1 VIGGIVMEKLTEF
14 FLSNL
19 LNKSVYDE
27 FEECIGKLHDIYV
40 TTEGGYPR
48 AIGYQIIKGRDIY
61 NFEFR
66 SIDIFKQNGKYLVK
80 VRQVKDIIPRKYSY
94 LLVKNLLNKQIVDVN
109 GKKIVKVTD
118 LKLVKNNDEI
128 KVVEV
133 ESGILAT
140 ARKLGFENTVKGLY
154 NLFGKDI
161 KENVVTWESVQSL
174 EMVENNLQ
182 LTTAYN
188 KLSQL
193 HPVDIAEIM
202 EDLSTEDRVKVIEG
216 LDIELAADTLEELD
230 KEIQQ
235 EILTRLSETRAREI
249 LDLMPN
255 DEIADILD
263 ELDEET
269 ANRVLINIDDDDENE
284 IRDLMKYEDEVV
296 GSIMNTDF
304 ISFNI
309 DITVTE
315 TVNILRELK
324 PEEEVSHYIYIVD
337 QEEKLQGFV
346 SLRDL
351 ILSDPN
357 NKLKSIMNT
366 KVFNVRDTDEIEK
379 AIGIAVK
386 YDLYSLPVI
395 DEEEKLCG
403 VAVMNDIIDEIL
415 SPSWKR
421 KIKRSS

>member
-1 VIGGIVMEKLTEF
+1 MEKLTEF
-14 FLSNL
+14 HLSNL
-19 LNKSVYDE
+19 LNKFVYDE
-27 FEECIGKLHDIYV
+27 FEDCIGRLQDIYV

-48 AIGYQIIKGRDIY
+48 AIGYQIRKGRDIY

-66 SIDIFKQNGKYLVK
+66 SIDVFKHNGNYLIK

-94 LLVKNLLNKQIVDVN
+94 LLSKNLLSKQIVDIN

-118 LKLVKNNDEI
+118 LRLVKSNGEI
-128 KVVEV
+128 NVVEV
-133 ESGILAT
+133 ESGVLAT

-154 NLFGKDI
+154 GLFGKDP

-174 EMVENNLQ
+174 EMVENGLQ

-193 HPVDIAEIM
+193 HPADIAEIIAG
-202 EDLSTEDRVKVIEG
+202 LSPEDRVKVLEG
-216 LDIELAADTLEELD
+216 LDNDLAADTLEELD

-235 EILTRLSETRAREI
+235 EILTSLSEGKAREL
-249 LDLMPN
+249 LDLIPN

-263 ELDEET
+263 ELDEEI
-269 ANRVLINIDDDDENE
+269 ANKVLINVNDDDENE

-296 GSIMNTDF
+296 GSIMNPDF

-309 DITVTE
+309 DITVAE
-315 TVNILRELK
+315 TMNILRELK
-324 PEEEVSHYIYIVD
+324 PEDEVSHYIYIID
-337 QEEKLQGFV
+337 KDEKLQGFV

-351 ILSDPN
+351 IIAEPDS
-357 NKLKSIMNT
+357 KLKSIMST
-366 KVFNVRDTDEIEK
+366 KIFKVRDTDEIEK

-395 DEEEKLCG
+395 DEEDKLCG
-403 VAVMNDIIDEIL
+403 VAVMNDIIDELL
-415 SPSWKR
+415 SPSWRR
-421 KIKRSS
+421 KIRKSG

>member
-1 VIGGIVMEKLTEF
+1 
-14 FLSNL
+14 
-19 LNKSVYDE
+19 
-27 FEECIGKLHDIYV
+27 
-40 TTEGGYPR
+40 
-48 AIGYQIIKGRDIY
+48 
-61 NFEFR
+61 
-66 SIDIFKQNGKYLVK
+66 
-80 VRQVKDIIPRKYSY
+80 
-94 LLVKNLLNKQIVDVN
+94 
-109 GKKIVKVTD
+109 
-118 LKLVKNNDEI
+118 
-128 KVVEV
+128 
-133 ESGILAT
+133 
-140 ARKLGFENTVKGLY
+140 
-154 NLFGKDI
+154 
-161 KENVVTWESVQSL
+161 
-174 EMVENNLQ
+174 
-182 LTTAYN
+182 
-188 KLSQL
+188 
-193 HPVDIAEIM
+193 
-202 EDLSTEDRVKVIEG
+202 
-216 LDIELAADTLEELD
+216 
-230 KEIQQ
+230 
-235 EILTRLSETRAREI
+235 
-249 LDLMPN
+249 MPN

-337 QEEKLQGFV
+337 QGEKLQGFV

-415 SPSWKR
+415 SPSWRR

>member
-1 VIGGIVMEKLTEF
+1 MERLREF
-14 FLSNL
+14 HLSNL
-19 LNKSVYDE
+19 LNKYVYDE
-27 FEECIGKLHDIYV
+27 FEDCIGKLQDIYV

-48 AIGYQIIKGRDIY
+48 AIGYQIRKGRDIY

-66 SIDIFKQNGKYLVK
+66 DIDVYKHNGNHLIK

-94 LLVKNLLNKQIVDVN
+94 LLSKNLLNKQIVDIN

-118 LKLVKNNDEI
+118 LKLVKCNDEI

-133 ESGILAT
+133 ESGVLAT
-140 ARKLGFENTVKGLY
+140 ARKLGFENGVKRLY
-154 NLFGKDI
+154 DLFGKDP

-174 EMVENNLQ
+174 EMTEHSLQ
-182 LTTAYN
+182 LTTPYN

-193 HPVDIAEIM
+193 HPADIAEIIA
-202 EDLSTEDRVKVIEG
+202 DLSPEDRVKVIEG
-216 LDIELAADTLEELD
+216 LDNDLAADTLEELD

-235 EILTRLSETRAREI
+235 EILTLLSESKAREI
-249 LDLMPN
+249 LDLVPN

-263 ELDEET
+263 ELDEEI
-269 ANRVLINIDDDDENE
+269 ANKVLININDEDENE

-296 GSIMNTDF
+296 GSIMNPDF

-309 DITVTE
+309 DITVAE
-315 TVNILRELK
+315 TMNILRELK
-324 PEEEVSHYIYIVD
+324 PEDEVSHYIYIID
-337 QEEKLQGFV
+337 KDERLQGFV

-351 ILSDPN
+351 ILSEPD

-366 KVFNVRDTDEIEK
+366 KVFKVRDTDEIEK
-379 AIGIAVK
+379 AIGLAVK
-386 YDLYSLPVI
+386 YDLYSLPVV
-395 DEEEKLCG
+395 DEEEKVCG
-403 VAVMNDIIDEIL
+403 VAVMNDIIDELL

-421 KIKRSS
+421 KIRRSS

>member
-1 VIGGIVMEKLTEF
+1 MERLREF
-14 FLSNL
+14 HLSNL
-19 LNKSVYDE
+19 LNKYVYDE
-27 FEECIGKLHDIYV
+27 FEDCIGKLQDIYV

-48 AIGYQIIKGRDIY
+48 AIGYQIRKGRDIY

-66 SIDIFKQNGKYLVK
+66 DIDVYKHNGNHLIK

-94 LLVKNLLNKQIVDVN
+94 LLSKNLLNKQIVDIN

-118 LKLVKNNDEI
+118 LKLVKCNDEI

-133 ESGILAT
+133 ESGVLAT
-140 ARKLGFENTVKGLY
+140 ARKLGFENGVKRLY
-154 NLFGKDI
+154 DLFGKDP

-174 EMVENNLQ
+174 EMTEHSLQ
-182 LTTAYN
+182 LTTPYN

-193 HPVDIAEIM
+193 HPADIAEIIA
-202 EDLSTEDRVKVIEG
+202 DLSPEDRVKVIEG
-216 LDIELAADTLEELD
+216 LDNDLAADTLEELD

-235 EILTRLSETRAREI
+235 EILTLLSESKAREI
-249 LDLMPN
+249 LDLVPN

-263 ELDEET
+263 ELDEEI
-269 ANRVLINIDDDDENE
+269 ANKVLININDEDENE

-296 GSIMNTDF
+296 GSIMNPDF

-309 DITVTE
+309 DITVVE
-315 TVNILRELK
+315 TMNILRELK
-324 PEEEVSHYIYIVD
+324 PEDEVSHYIYIID
-337 QEEKLQGFV
+337 KDERLQGFV

-351 ILSDPN
+351 ILSEPD

-366 KVFNVRDTDEIEK
+366 KVFKVRDTDEIEK
-379 AIGIAVK
+379 AIGLAVK
-386 YDLYSLPVI
+386 YDLYSLPVV
-395 DEEEKLCG
+395 DEEEKVCG
-403 VAVMNDIIDEIL
+403 VAVMNDIIDELL

-421 KIKRSS
+421 KIRRSS

>member
-1 VIGGIVMEKLTEF
+1 MEKLTEF
-14 FLSNL
+14 HLSNI
-19 LNKSVYDE
+19 LNKSIYDE
-27 FEECIGKLHDIYV
+27 FEEYIGKLHDIYV

-48 AIGYQIIKGRDIY
+48 AIGYQILKGRDIY

-66 SIDIFKQNGKYLVK
+66 NIDVYKHNGKHLIK

-94 LLVKNLLNKQIVDVN
+94 LLSKNLLNKQIVDIN
-109 GKKIVKVTD
+109 GKKIVNVTD
-118 LKLVKNNDEI
+118 LKLVKTYGEI
-128 KVVEV
+128 RVVEV
-133 ESGILAT
+133 ESGVLAT
-140 ARKLGFENTVKGLY
+140 ARKLGFENTVKGIY
-154 NLFGKDI
+154 SIFGKDP

-174 EMVENNLQ
+174 EMVENSLQ
-182 LTTAYN
+182 LTTPYN

-193 HPVDIAEIM
+193 HPADIAEIIA
-202 EDLSTEDRVKVIEG
+202 DLSAEDRVKVIEG
-216 LDIELAADTLEELD
+216 LQIDLAADTLEELD

-235 EILTRLSETRAREI
+235 EILTRLSESKAREI
-249 LDLMPN
+249 LDLIPN

-269 ANRVLINIDDDDENE
+269 ANKVLINVDDDDENE

-309 DITVTE
+309 DITVSE
-315 TVNILRELK
+315 TINILRELK

-337 QEEKLQGFV
+337 KNEQLQGFI

-351 ILSDPN
+351 ILSDPE

-366 KVFNVRDTDEIEK
+366 KVFKVKDTDEIEK
-379 AIGIAVK
+379 AIGVAVK

-395 DEEEKLCG
+395 DEDDKLCG
-403 VAVMNDIIDEIL
+403 VAIMNDIIDEIL

-421 KIKRSS
+421 KIKKSN

>member
-1 VIGGIVMEKLTEF
+1 MEKLREF
-14 FLSNL
+14 HLSNL
-19 LNKSVYDE
+19 LNKYVYDE
-27 FEECIGKLHDIYV
+27 FEDCIGKLQDVYV

-48 AIGYQIIKGRDIY
+48 AIGYQIRKGRDIY

-66 SIDIFKQNGKYLVK
+66 DIDVYKHNGNCLIK

-94 LLVKNLLNKQIVDVN
+94 LLSKNLLNKQIVDIN
-109 GKKIVKVTD
+109 GKKVVKVTD
-118 LKLVKNNDEI
+118 LKLVKCNGDI

-133 ESGILAT
+133 ESGVLAT
-140 ARKLGFENTVKGLY
+140 ARKLGFESGIKRMY
-154 NLFGKDI
+154 SLFGKDP

-174 EMVENNLQ
+174 EMTEHSLQ
-182 LTTAYN
+182 LTTPYN

-193 HPVDIAEIM
+193 HPADIAEIIAG
-202 EDLSTEDRVKVIEG
+202 LSPEDRVKVIEG
-216 LDIELAADTLEELD
+216 LDNDLAADTLEELD

-235 EILTRLSETRAREI
+235 EILTLLSESKAKEI
-249 LDLMPN
+249 LDLVPN

-263 ELDEET
+263 ELDEEI
-269 ANRVLINIDDDDENE
+269 ANKVLININDEDENE

-296 GSIMNTDF
+296 GSIMNPDF

-309 DITVTE
+309 DITVAE
-315 TVNILRELK
+315 TMNILRELK
-324 PEEEVSHYIYIVD
+324 PEDEVSHYIYIID
-337 QEEKLQGFV
+337 KDERLQGFV

-351 ILSDPN
+351 ILSEPN

-366 KVFNVRDTDEIEK
+366 KVFKVKDTDEIEK
-379 AIGIAVK
+379 AIGLAVK
-386 YDLYSLPVI
+386 YDLYSLPVV
-395 DEEEKLCG
+395 DEEDKVCG

-421 KIKRSS
+421 KIRRSSQ